1 MAIMK
6 LQPRMNKFRIFMA
19 DNSSIPASGYEDYT
33 DSFGPFINSIRIRDG
48 ISEGASLVK
57 RDYRSRAYEIA
68 AHQKKKKET
77 SPSELDMQVTANS
90 YLEDGIIPGIMI
102 KIQFGDNYGSY
113 TTVFIGEVRSYPYGG
128 AKDMV
133 NFNVRAY
140 GRDISLSNQEKNR
153 VFQAKP
159 LTKHTLLEELLSSSG
174 CKLIDKSKN
183 LNDPILPGEVIQ
195 KGRTNME
202 LIDKLAK
209 DWGCHW
215 FFYNFDT
222 IVWCDGAEIY
232 QAGNDLRAL
241 KFGDNVPYELN
252 YRTNLLTSRLSGQ
265 CNVESVDWTQSV
277 SPGGDQSEPA
287 MFTYTEDGKSY
298 TSYKIVHNNGIT
310 YQLRAPYRVLQG
322 SGKKL
327 EFYPFWKDAAGGTLA
342 GEGEYI
348 FHKYFEPMPNA
359 DQKKTNNNIPNTGDQ
374 SGIELTIMLNEGDVL
389 LKAPCL
395 GKLTCGGDTD
405 IPLNTNLP
413 KWLFDYSNSNTSTLL
428 NIKETVLTF
437 ENGILKSEL
446 KCTVRTDS

>member
-6 LQPRMNKFRIFMA
+6 LQPRMNTFRIFMA
-19 DNSSIPASGYEDYT
+19 DNSKALAGEYIDVT
-33 DSFGPFINSIRIRDG
+33 DLFGPFINSIRIRDG

-90 YLEDGIIPGIMI
+90 YLEDGIRPGVMI
-102 KIQFGDNYGSY
+102 KIEFGDNYGSY
-113 TTVFIGEVRSYPYGG
+113 TPVFLGEIRSYPYGG

-159 LTKHTLLEELLSSSG
+159 LTRDALLREMLTNSGFELENSS
-174 CKLIDKSKN
+174 KDQA
-183 LNDPILPGEVIQ
+183 ILVKPGEVIQ
-195 KGRTNME
+195 KGKTNME
-202 LIDKLAK
+202 LMDQLAK
-209 DWGCHW
+209 KWNNHW
-215 FFYNFDT
+215 YLYDYKT
-222 IVWCDGAEIY
+222 VIWADGADIY
-232 QAGNDLRAL
+232 KVGNDKRTL
-241 KFGDNVPYELN
+241 KFGNNTPYELN
-252 YRTNLLTSRLSGQ
+252 YRTNLLTSGLSGQ
-265 CNVESVDWTQSV
+265 CNVESVDWSQSV
-277 SPGGDQSEPA
+277 SPGGSDTEPT
-287 MFTYTEDGKSY
+287 MFTYTEDGVEYKSY
-298 TSYKIVHNNGIT
+298 KLIHEGIT
-310 YQLRAPYRVLQG
+310 YRLRDIYRDELATKG
-322 SGKKL
+322 KLGFGAHAADAGALTISGDGDFAL
-327 EFYPFWKDAAGGTLA
+327 
-342 GEGEYI
+342 
-348 FHKYFEPMPNA
+348 HKYFEPMPNS
-359 DQKKTNNNIPNTGDQ
+359 DQKNANNNIPNSGDQ

-413 KWLFDYSNSNTSTLL
+413 KWLFDYSSSNTSMLL